1 MTFNGRKPKIEYPAK
16 WDYKIIGSS
25 VEDMLKAVEEII
37 VGLDYQ
43 VTPSNI
49 SRNGKYFSL
58 NITVVVPS
66 EVLRDIIFQKL
77 TNHPDIKIVI

>member
-1 MTFNGRKPKIEYPAK
+1 MTLDGKKPEIKYPTK

-25 VEDMLKAVEEII
+25 VEDMLKAVEEAI

-43 VTPSNI
+43 VTPSKI
-49 SRNGKYFSL
+49 SKNEKYFSL

-66 EVLRDIIFQKL
+66 EILRDLIFQKL
-77 TNHPDIKIVI
+77 TSHPDIKIVI